1 MVGFGCIIGCIIT
14 GCIEDDGRRKTERTF
29 FKSCGGQS
37 QLKTEKRV
45 KRVGKY
51 ILSKKQKN
59 RRGGEEK
66 SKEN

>member
-1 MVGFGCIIGCIIT
+1 MDEEKRI
-14 GCIEDDGRRKTERTF
+14 RTF

-51 ILSKKQKN
+51 ILSKKQKQEGG
-59 RRGGEEK
+59 RRK
-66 SKEN
+66 V

>member
-1 MVGFGCIIGCIIT
+1 MDEEKRI
-14 GCIEDDGRRKTERTF
+14 RTF